1 MAIMDLMTTNHAE
14 KVEISEII
22 DGPRSA
28 QLGSPGGLGFP
39 DRRSRWAATALAVLI
54 GAAAVATAVVLA
66 VSVAI
71 IGLILFAAGLVLRL
85 VMAIRGTNGEE
96 Q

>member
-1 MAIMDLMTTNHAE
+1 MTTHHAE

-28 QLGSPGGLGFP
+28 PLGSPSVLAFP
-39 DRRSRWAATALAVLI
+39 DRRTRWAATAVAVLI
-54 GAAAVATAVVLA
+54 GAAAIATAVVLA

-71 IGLILFAAGLVLRL
+71 VGLIMFAVGLVLRL
-85 VMAIRGTNGEE
+85 VMAIRGTHAGG